1 MHPDDA
7 MGSAPDPTLPP
18 RRRADLSTDVA
29 SSSTVDETSP
39 VAERTLVDTDG
50 SGAWS
55 TVEELVRTLRAP
67 SDDPDDLV
75 LQIAAEAVRLV
86 PAARD
91 AGVIVVDPDGAL
103 RTVFTTSHV
112 PRHLDELQTAMGT
125 GPCLT
130 AARKQIVVRMH
141 DIAADTRWAEFRAA
155 AVACD
160 VASMLCVPLD
170 VDSQL
175 LGTLSLYG
183 ARPGAFRVGAAPVAR
198 VLAAL
203 SAIALAESQ
212 QRERLERARHT
223 RDRIGPA
230 TGLREHRHGIGA
242 EAAFAMLRRHSQH
255 TNNKL
260 LAVAERVVET
270 GTLD

>member
-1 MHPDDA
+1 MA
-7 MGSAPDPTLPP
+7 
-18 RRRADLSTDVA
+18 
-29 SSSTVDETSP
+29 
-39 VAERTLVDTDG
+39 DTDG
-50 SGAWS
+50 IGAWS
-55 TVEELVRTLRAP
+55 TVEQLVRTVRTP
-67 SDDPDDLV
+67 HDNPDKLV

-112 PRHLDELQTAMGT
+112 PRQLDELQTATNT

-155 AVACD
+155 ALSCD

-170 VDSQL
+170 VDGQM

-183 ARPGAFRVGAAPVAR
+183 ACPGAFRVGAEPVAR

-212 QRERLERARHT
+212 QRERMERALHN
-223 RDRIGPA
+223 RDLIGQA
-230 TGLREHRHGIGA
+230 KGVLMQRHGIGA
-242 EAAFAMLRRHSQH
+242 DAAFAMLRRHSQH

-260 LAVAERVVET
+260 LAVSERVVET
-270 GTLD
+270 GTLE